1 MERAREEREHA
12 MLLSSSDNGD
22 AVSTTS
28 LSNSSV
34 SSTRSETSKLKRT
47 RQNVA
52 MQALAKKVE
61 ENNKQVTFQ
70 TELIVKTKENP
81 PQKGPVVKQPL
92 LEVPTK
98 FNPNPVIKTNPDAVI
113 PMTAEPMRI
122 QQQNPLPLPMPVSSK
137 PPPITELQANNAAFQ
152 NQVGS
157 VQMAHAYQNQNY
169 PRPAMNVSNVPFS
182 VPYQNNSG
190 SNLPFHGS
198 VPHSGHSGLPFA
210 RQQPPHSFN
219 NSGNIQ
225 NSGFNMPPPPQPP
238 AFDVNNVN
246 QNQPVGYQQPP
257 PPPQPAV
264 PAKEQFTTWRRDD
277 KLPMPPTTWWT
288 NNQKSLPRNFPP
300 APAQS
305 EMFNPPNYNSYN
317 MNSVSNSSM
326 GFLQDGGMKSG
337 NMDFNRQY
345 SSGLGN
351 TGMYNNVSMWNSGPN
366 IQQNLQMLLNQSSHH
381 LMPSSQGPQQKFGE
395 GNKMSAMQREN
406 NSLVS
411 KILCSEILLSI
422 SKSMT

>member
-1 MERAREEREHA
+1 

-22 AVSTTS
+22 TVSTTS

-34 SSTRSETSKLKRT
+34 SSTRSETAKLKRT

-70 TELIVKTKENP
+70 TEPIVKTKENT
-81 PQKGPVVKQPL
+81 PQKAPVVVKQPL

-113 PMTAEPMRI
+113 AMTASEPMRM
-122 QQQNPLPLPMPVSSK
+122 QQPNPLPLPMPVPSK
-137 PPPITELQANNAAFQ
+137 PPAITAELQANNAAFQ
-152 NQVGS
+152 NQV
-157 VQMAHAYQNQNY
+157 QMAHAYPNQNY
-169 PRPAMNVSNVPFS
+169 PRPTMNVTSVPFS
-182 VPYQNNSG
+182 VPYPNNTG
-190 SNLPFHGS
+190 SNLPFHAS

-219 NSGNIQ
+219 NSANIQ
-225 NSGFNMPPPPQPP
+225 NSGFNMPPPPPPPQPS
-238 AFDVNNVN
+238 AFDINSVN
-246 QNQPVGYQQPP
+246 QNQNVGYQQQPP

-264 PAKEQFTTWRRDD
+264 PVKEQYTSWMRDD

-305 EMFNPPNYNSYN
+305 EMFNAPNYNNSYN
-317 MNSVSNSSM
+317 MNSVSNSAM

-381 LMPSSQGPQQKFGE
+381 LMPNSQGPQQTFGE
-395 GNKMSAMQREN
+395 GNKMSTMQREN

-411 KILCSEILLSI
+411 KLLCSVRFFSLLVNR
-422 SKSMT
+422 